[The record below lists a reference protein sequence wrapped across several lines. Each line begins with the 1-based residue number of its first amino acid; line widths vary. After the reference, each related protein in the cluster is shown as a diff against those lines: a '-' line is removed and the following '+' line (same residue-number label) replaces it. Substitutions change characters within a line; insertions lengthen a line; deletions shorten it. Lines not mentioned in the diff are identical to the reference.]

1 MATSMSRT
9 FVDPDEHSRSI
20 RAAHAEFFLTKAGE
34 YRADLT
40 RVALPRVWMQAS
52 QSSLP
57 HIARYALVTDRACF
71 FFLGEARGGPIQH
84 TGVKFSPAKSCASRS
99 GPSTIIA

>member
-1 MATSMSRT
+1 MATST
-9 FVDPDEHSRSI
+9 FQTFIDPDEHSRSI
-20 RAAHAEFFLTKAGE
+20 RAAHAELFLTKAGE

-57 HIARYALVTDRACF
+57 HIARYGLVTDRACF

-84 TGVKFSPAKSCASRS
+84 TGMEFFPGEIMCESIGSEH
-99 GPSTIIA
+99 